1 MTWILLLKTTL
12 TCGNFSILCNCGAPN
27 ERQRSHNV
35 LHARTNV
42 DFGCVRGCSSSAPN
56 LKSLMRSKALRGKVA
71 VRIAGDVHNYMRHTR
86 QSIPSV
92 SEKRRAQDAGAA
104 QVLIVSGNGGAFL
117 HPTHTFPRT
126 FKETSAVYKRRAA
139 YPSDAKS
146 ITVGLKNILSF
157 RSLNW
162 KFDLLGV
169 ILYFSILASFFPR
182 CHLRHIIHADA
193 LFPNGVSLFFAEVAS
208 MYGDMLMENWAT
220 PSLIVYVV
228 VTILLVGFT
237 DTHIGFG
244 RRLFVGIL
252 HSSLHTIC
260 AFSLFLLLNMTIMIA
275 LEDGILSPVDKNA
288 LFEGSR
294 GTPLTGVYEWDAA
307 VQPMLKFMLRV
318 FDLPQAMGFGHATMC
333 CKDQSRTSLL

>member
-1 MTWILLLKTTL
+1 M
-12 TCGNFSILCNCGAPN
+12 
-27 ERQRSHNV
+27 
-35 LHARTNV
+35 
-42 DFGCVRGCSSSAPN
+42 SSSAHY
-56 LKSLMRSKALRGKVA
+56 SRRCAIST
-71 VRIAGDVHNYMRHTR
+71 VR
-86 QSIPSV
+86 PS
-92 SEKRRAQDAGAA
+92 SR
-104 QVLIVSGNGGAFL
+104 
-117 HPTHTFPRT
+117 
-126 FKETSAVYKRRAA
+126 
-139 YPSDAKS
+139 
-146 ITVGLKNILSF
+146 
-157 RSLNW
+157 
-162 KFDLLGV
+162 
-169 ILYFSILASFFPR
+169 
-182 CHLRHIIHADA
+182 
-193 LFPNGVSLFFAEVAS
+193 EVAS

-294 GTPLTGVYEWDAA
+294 GTPLTSVYEWDAA

-318 FDLPQAMGFGHATMC
+318 LICRRQWAWPCTSAARIQFGYTVMTGNMTGVLKPCAKPT
-333 CKDQSRTSLL
+333 